1 MKNLIITCFS
11 FLLIIHIPVTAQDE
25 GEFLFNSTY
34 DYIYNNSPQHIE
46 MIDLDNDGTVDPVIM
61 LYGRSEVTSPRQ
73 IHLFYKESG
82 SWNSI
87 HLFQDGS
94 SFCGMQY
101 CSNGPLDGKI
111 LSMANYSG
119 VTHFAVIDLDDWQV
133 TTVSPGELFNSFVY
147 LNDGSILAGRNLG
160 IYKSS
165 DQGSTF
171 NHIFDIGDGDSNV
184 DLSSAGVLPIRVSE
198 NGQHLSI
205 VGAFDDAAT
214 TGVPDIVY
222 NYFSNDFGATWQG
235 NILGRG
241 SGSHSMYGQ
250 ISNRDYAPYF
260 TNFGQFSHLVDNDGK
275 THVVINGY
283 GQGVLEG
290 STDTTSVFP
299 VLFWNNNN
307 QEWIATTLA
316 GQEAPGDAA
325 GNLITGGTTVR
336 TYPGNGIGNAYGS
349 VSFSDD
355 DQFVFTA
362 WQGMEFLGEIGNSNW
377 NMFPGDGGPES
388 GVIYYTDI
396 YYTYSTDGGSTWS
409 TVNKLEGGEGVME
422 MYPLLSRKPAI
433 DPVSGHYLVN
443 YLYYEDAVP
452 GVSVFNG
459 QISGQNSSSTDGAWK
474 YNSLQLDF
482 GPTNVDG
489 NNSVVENFRLEQ
501 NYPNPFNPNT
511 VIKYQ
516 LPDAGN
522 VTLKVYDVLGSE
534 VATLVNEYKNAGSYE
549 IEFNTQQ
556 ATSNK
561 QLSSGVYFYQMK
573 AGKFVE
579 TRKMIYIR

>member
-1 MKNLIITCFS
+1 MKNLIIAFFL
-11 FLLIIHIPVTAQDE
+11 FLLIIHVPVTAQDE

-34 DYIYNNSPQHIE
+34 DYLYNNSPHKHIE

-61 LYGRSEVTSPRQ
+61 LYGRSEVASPFQ

-87 HLFQDGS
+87 QPFQDAS
-94 SFCGMQY
+94 TYYGMQY
-101 CSNGPLDGKI
+101 CSSGPLDGKI
-111 LSMANYSG
+111 LAMANHSG
-119 VTHFAVIDLDDWQV
+119 VSHFAVIDPDDWQV

-160 IYKSS
+160 IYKST

-171 NHIFDIGDGDSNV
+171 NHIFDIGDGDTNV
-184 DLSSAGVLPIRVSE
+184 ELSSAGELPIRISE

-205 VGAFDDAAT
+205 VGAFEDAAT

-241 SGSHSMYGQ
+241 SSSHPMYGQ

-260 TNFGQFSHLVDNDGK
+260 TNFGQLSSAVDNDGK

-283 GQGVLEG
+283 GKGVLEG

-336 TYPGNGIGNAYGS
+336 TYPGYGIGNAYGS
-349 VSFSDD
+349 VSVSDD

-396 YYTYSTDGGSTWS
+396 YYTYSTNGGSTWS

-433 DPVSGHYLVN
+433 DPVSGHYFVH

-482 GPTNVDG
+482 GPTNVG
-489 NNSVVENFRLEQ
+489 ENNSVVENFRLEQ
-501 NYPNPFNPNT
+501 NYPNPFNPYT
-511 VIKYQ
+511 IIKYQ
-516 LPDAGN
+516 LPEAGN

-549 IEFNTQQ
+549 IEFHPESGIRHL
-556 ATSNK
+556 A
-561 QLSSGVYFYQMK
+561 SGVYYYQVK
-573 AGKFVE
+573 AGSFIQTK
-579 TRKMIYIR
+579 KMILLK